1 MDEFLDEIDIKIL
14 RILQEDANLTTK
26 ELADLVNL
34 SASPV
39 YERQKRLEREGYIEK
54 YIALI
59 NPKKTRNNMIVFCN
73 ICLKQHGKAIGEA
86 FMSAIADLPEVVE
99 CYNTSGDYDFMMKI
113 HVRDM
118 EHYQNFVLNTLGV
131 IESIGSLHSIFVIG
145 EVKNTHALPIFS
157 DQQVKCK

>member
-1 MDEFLDEIDIKIL
+1 MDELLDDIDIKIL
-14 RILQEDANLTTK
+14 RHLQINANLTTK

-34 SASPV
+34 STSPV

-54 YIALI
+54 YIAVLS
-59 NPKKTRNNMIVFCN
+59 PRKTQNNMIVFCN
-73 ICLKQHGKAIGEA
+73 ICLKQHGKAISEN
-86 FMSAIADLPEVVE
+86 FMSSIADLEEVTE

-113 HVRDM
+113 FVRDM

-145 EVKNTHALPIFS
+145 EVKNTHALPIYNELR
-157 DQQVKCK
+157 KK